1 MENEKLEIVKI
12 TTGVI
17 TSIVTSLFGGM
28 DDLFIMLLIMIV
40 VDFIS
45 GMLKAIYKK
54 EIDSNKFFMGGMRKV
69 SILLVVV
76 VSTQIDVY
84 MGVGISLRTV
94 TITYY
99 IISEGLSFIENISV
113 YVDLPEGFIEY
124 FKKEEDDELWQKR

>member
-1 MENEKLEIVKI
+1 MESEKIEGVKI
-12 TTGVI
+12 ITGVI
-17 TSIVTSLFGGM
+17 TSICTTLFGGL
-28 DDLFIMLLIMIV
+28 DNLFVMLLIMIV

-69 SILLVVV
+69 SILLVVI

-84 MGVGISLRTV
+84 MGGGISIRTV

-99 IISEGLSFIENISV
+99 IISEGMSFIENISV

-124 FKKEEDDELWQKR
+124 FKKEEDDEL

>member
-1 MENEKLEIVKI
+1 MESEKIEGVKI
-12 TTGVI
+12 ITGVI
-17 TSIVTSLFGGM
+17 TSIVTSLFGGL
-28 DDLFIMLLIMIV
+28 DDLFIMLLIMIL

-54 EIDSNKFFMGGMRKV
+54 EIDSSKFFMGGMRKV
-69 SILLVVV
+69 SILLVVI

-84 MGVGISLRTV
+84 MGGGISIRTV

-124 FKKEEDDELWQKR
+124 FKKEEDDEL

>member
-1 MENEKLEIVKI
+1 MENEKIEGVKI
-12 TTGVI
+12 VTGVI
-17 TSIVTSLFGGM
+17 MSILTSLFGGL

-69 SILLVVV
+69 SILLVVI

-84 MGVGISLRTV
+84 MGGGISIRTV

-124 FKKEEDDELWQKR
+124 FKKEEDDEL

>member
-1 MENEKLEIVKI
+1 MENEKIEGAKI
-12 TTGVI
+12 ITGVI
-17 TSIVTSLFGGM
+17 TSIVTSLFGGI
-28 DDLFIMLLIMIV
+28 DDLFILLLIMIV

-54 EIDSNKFFMGGMRKV
+54 EINSNKFFMGGMRKV

-84 MGVGISLRTV
+84 MGGGISLRTI

-124 FKKEEDDELWQKR
+124 FKKEEDDEL

>member
-1 MENEKLEIVKI
+1 MENEKIEGAKI
-12 TTGVI
+12 ITGVI
-17 TSIVTSLFGGM
+17 TSIVTSLFGGL
-28 DDLFIMLLIMIV
+28 DDLFVMLLIMIV

-45 GMLKAIYKK
+45 GMLKALYNK
-54 EIDSNKFFMGGMRKV
+54 EIDSSKFFMGGMRKV
-69 SILLVVV
+69 SILLVVI

-84 MGVGISLRTV
+84 MGGGISIRTV

-124 FKKEEDDELWQKR
+124 FKKEEDDEL

>member
-1 MENEKLEIVKI
+1 MENGEIEIVKI

-17 TSIVTSLFGGM
+17 TSIVTSLFGGL
-28 DDLFIMLLIMIV
+28 DDLFIMLLIMIL

-54 EIDSNKFFMGGMRKV
+54 EIDSSKFFMGGMRKV

-84 MGVGISLRTV
+84 MGGGISLRTV

-124 FKKEEDDELWQKR
+124 FKKEEDDEL

>member
-1 MENEKLEIVKI
+1 MENEKIEIVKI

-17 TSIVTSLFGGM
+17 TSIVTSLFGGL

-54 EIDSNKFFMGGMRKV
+54 EIDSSKFFMGGMRKV
-69 SILLVVV
+69 SILLVVI

-84 MGVGISLRTV
+84 MGGGISIRTV

-124 FKKEEDDELWQKR
+124 FKKEEDDEL

>member
-1 MENEKLEIVKI
+1 MENGEIEIVKI

-28 DDLFIMLLIMIV
+28 DDLFIMLLIMIL

-54 EIDSNKFFMGGMRKV
+54 EIDSSKFFMGGMRKV

-124 FKKEEDDELWQKR
+124 FKKEEDDEL